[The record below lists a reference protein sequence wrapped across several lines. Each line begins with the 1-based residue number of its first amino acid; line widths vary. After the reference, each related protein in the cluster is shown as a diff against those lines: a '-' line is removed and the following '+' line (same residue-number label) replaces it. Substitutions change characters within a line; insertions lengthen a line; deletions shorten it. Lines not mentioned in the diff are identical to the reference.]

1 MTVISATPDT
11 SALTLTIVADLAAP
25 PERAWQV
32 WVDPRQLER
41 WWGPP
46 TWPATFVEHHVV
58 VDGRSSYYMTGPDGE
73 KAHGWWR
80 FLSIDAPHSLEFED
94 GFADDAGTPN
104 PDMPTTRAKVD
115 LHATADGTRMTV
127 TSQFATLEQ
136 MQQLVDMGMVEGMAL
151 AMGQIDDLLVTA

>member
-1 MTVISATPDT
+1 VTVISTTPDT
-11 SALTLTIVADLAAP
+11 STLTLTLTIVADLAAP

-46 TWPATFVEHHVV
+46 TWPATFVQHDVV

-80 FLSIDAPHSLEFED
+80 FLSVDEPRSLEFED
-94 GFADDAGTPN
+94 GFADDAGTPGR
-104 PDMPTTRAKVD
+104 PTPTCRRPVPGSTCTRPP
-115 LHATADGTRMTV
+115 TAR
-127 TSQFATLEQ
+127 A
-136 MQQLVDMGMVEGMAL
+136 
-151 AMGQIDDLLVTA
+151 